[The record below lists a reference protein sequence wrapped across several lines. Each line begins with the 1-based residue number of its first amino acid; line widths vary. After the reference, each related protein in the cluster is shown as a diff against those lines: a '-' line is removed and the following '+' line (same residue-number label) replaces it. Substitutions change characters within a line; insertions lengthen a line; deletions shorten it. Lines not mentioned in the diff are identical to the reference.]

1 MKKLF
6 LYYIGLLL
14 FTSSCETV
22 VDIDLEE
29 GSKNLV
35 SQSILEFPIGE
46 EYGKATVEL
55 SETSAFF
62 SDVDNP
68 VVSGAHVV
76 VNDLYVLI
84 EQGENTGIYSV
95 DSIPLIEDGTYKLT
109 IEATIDG
116 IEGIWEGSDFFT
128 RLTPTESHVSFEP
141 GQGPHM
147 KDGYFVNVTF
157 SEPGNEE
164 NFYLQERVEVR
175 GDSIE
180 GKSQFPDL
188 RPYDD
193 EFVNGHDLDFP
204 INDRPYQLGDS
215 VSFKF
220 SSISE
225 SSFLFYEN
233 LFQLL
238 YQTIGIGA
246 SPPFTLRGNLVSKNE
261 NLENAFGNFKVKNVY
276 KRELIIGE

>member
-1 MKKLF
+1 MNKSFIYIVSLVLF
-6 LYYIGLLL
+6 A
-14 FTSSCETV
+14 SCETV

-29 GSKNLV
+29 GQKNLV
-35 SQSILEFPIGE
+35 SRSVLEFPLGDD
-46 EYGKATVEL
+46 YGVATVEL

-62 SDVDNP
+62 SDMDNP

-76 VNDLYVLI
+76 INDIYVLL
-84 EQGENTGIYSV
+84 EQGENSGIYTL
-95 DSIPLIEDGTYKLT
+95 DSIPLTENGIYNLS
-109 IEATIDG
+109 IEASIDG
-116 IEGIWEGSDFFT
+116 QEGEWKGSDYFIKMSPVDT
-128 RLTPTESHVSFEP
+128 YISFES
-141 GQGPHM
+141 GQGTHM

-157 SEPGNEE
+157 TEPGDEV
-164 NFYLQERVEVR
+164 NFYLLEREEVR

-180 GKSQFPDL
+180 GRSNFPDL

-204 INDRPYQLGDS
+204 INDKPYSIGDS

-220 SSISE
+220 SSITE
-225 SSFLFYEN
+225 SSYMFYEN

-246 SPPFTLRGNLVSKNE
+246 APPFALRGNLVSENE
-261 NLENAFGNFKVKNVY
+261 NFENAFGNFKVKNVF
-276 KRELIIGE
+276 KNHIVIVE